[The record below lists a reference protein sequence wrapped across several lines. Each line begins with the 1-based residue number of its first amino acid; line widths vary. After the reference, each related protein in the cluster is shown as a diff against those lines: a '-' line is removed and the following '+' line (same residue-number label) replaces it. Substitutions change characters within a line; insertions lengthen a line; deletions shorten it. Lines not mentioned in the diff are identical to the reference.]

1 MVGSRRFGHQ
11 RIEVAMDIELASK
24 TIGRIRKTGRV
35 KWFFNKIIIWGSFG
49 LTLLL
54 ITIAFLNLW
63 AGNSNEILNSRI
75 KAREKEIEASSKIEN
90 QQLYLNSKLASFGT
104 LIKTHELHQA
114 IAETV
119 FSLIPSG
126 TSLKGFEVTETGL
139 ITISGTVPSWQLL
152 SRLLSNLEQP
162 ASPLTVSRYKIKE
175 VNFSGA
181 GDLSFTL
188 ELSLK
193 I

>member
-1 MVGSRRFGHQ
+1 
-11 RIEVAMDIELASK
+11 MDIELASK
-24 TIGRIRKTGRV
+24 TIGRIRKTGRT
-35 KWFFNKIIIWGSFG
+35 KWFLNKIIIWGSFG
-49 LTLLL
+49 LSLLL
-54 ITIAFLNLW
+54 IIIASLNLW
-63 AGNSNEILNSRI
+63 VGSSNRILNSRI
-75 KAREKEIEASSKIEN
+75 KAREKEIEANSKIEN

-114 IAETV
+114 VAETV

-139 ITISGTVPSWQLL
+139 IDLSGTVPSWQLL

-162 ASPLTVSRYKIKE
+162 ASPLTVSQYKIKE

-181 GDLSFTL
+181 GDLSFSL
-188 ELSLK
+188 ELRLK